1 MFEYGLTIF
10 LGAFLLFQVQPLI
23 AKYILPWFGGG
34 PGVWTACMLFFQL
47 ALLAGYAYAHVSS
60 HWLRPKR
67 QLFVHVCLLILAVA
81 LLPITPSASWKPHG
95 NENPTWQILALLAAN
110 IGLPYFVL
118 SATGPLLQQWF
129 SKIYPTASPYPLY
142 ALSNTGSLV
151 ALLSYPF
158 LFENHFS
165 RKSQASIWQW
175 GLVLYALCC
184 GFCTLQKWKR
194 ENRCSKDSLPQA
206 DPANQTEPG
215 IPLFTW
221 VLWLLWP
228 ACGSVLLLAITN
240 KICMDVAVVPFL
252 WVVPLALY
260 LLSFVICFAG
270 SQWYKPVPFT
280 VVLFFA
286 TGAIAWTLLKGSTGS
301 LRIELAI
308 YLAGLFLCCM
318 VCHGELF
325 RLKPHPSRLT
335 SYYLMISAGGA
346 VGGLFVALVA
356 PIIFRSYLEVHY
368 GLVLCALL
376 LALTR
381 TRQSD
386 ISAKQWRA
394 LACILT
400 LFAIGGLDLSLGRL
414 ASHSQPNVRHSLLEF
429 RIGVWVLILFLIGS
443 WAARKQFKS
452 FIYWKLLSRIW
463 IWLGCLVLA
472 VVLWIQGQ
480 SSNPDIVHTAR
491 NFYGVLKVFEHD
503 RDKPLNHHFLLQ
515 HGRVTHGIQFA
526 DARQSSWP
534 TSYYS
539 EQSGIGL
546 VMSAMGDG
554 LKRVGVVGLGAGTI
568 AAYGRP
574 GDFFRFYEINPE
586 VGRVARKWFS
596 YLTNCPAQVELV
608 PGDAR
613 LSMEGESPQ
622 DFDLLALDAF
632 SSDAIPVHLLTTEAF
647 ALYNRH
653 MKTNGVIA
661 VHISNHYLDLE
672 PVLLNVARQFN
683 YRPVLIDF
691 DELEDEWWRYSCSWM
706 LLTRNYELLETP
718 SIRWA
723 ATPPG
728 KTKLPLWTDDFASL
742 FQILK

>member
-1 MFEYGLTIF
+1 
-10 LGAFLLFQVQPLI
+10 
-23 AKYILPWFGGG
+23 
-34 PGVWTACMLFFQL
+34 
-47 ALLAGYAYAHVSS
+47 
-60 HWLRPKR
+60 
-67 QLFVHVCLLILAVA
+67 
-81 LLPITPSASWKPHG
+81 
-95 NENPTWQILALLAAN
+95 
-110 IGLPYFVL
+110 
-118 SATGPLLQQWF
+118 
-129 SKIYPTASPYPLY
+129 
-142 ALSNTGSLV
+142 
-151 ALLSYPF
+151 
-158 LFENHFS
+158 
-165 RKSQASIWQW
+165 
-175 GLVLYALCC
+175 
-184 GFCTLQKWKR
+184 
-194 ENRCSKDSLPQA
+194 
-206 DPANQTEPG
+206 
-215 IPLFTW
+215 
-221 VLWLLWP
+221 
-228 ACGSVLLLAITN
+228 
-240 KICMDVAVVPFL
+240 MDVAVVPFL
-252 WVVPLALY
+252 WVLPLALY

-280 VVLFFA
+280 IVLVA
-286 TGAIAWTLLKGSTGS
+286 AISAITWTLLKGTTGS
-301 LRIELAI
+301 LRLELAI
-308 YLAGLFLCCM
+308 YLGGLFFCCM

-335 SYYLMISAGGA
+335 SYYLMISCGGA
-346 VGGLFVALVA
+346 VGGLFVALLA

-376 LALTR
+376 VALTR

-386 ISAKQWRA
+386 ISAKQWRG

-400 LFAIGGLDLSLGRL
+400 LCAIVGLDLSLSRL
-414 ASHSQPNVRHSLLEF
+414 ISHSQPNVRHSLLEF
-429 RIGVWVLILFLIGS
+429 RIGIWVLILFLIGS

-452 FIYWKLLSRIW
+452 FVYWKLISQIW
-463 IWLGCLVLA
+463 LWLGCLVLG

-526 DARQSSWP
+526 DPRQSSWP

-546 VMSAMGDG
+546 AMEAIGEG
-554 LKRVGVVGLGAGTI
+554 PKRVGVVGLGAGTI
-568 AAYGRP
+568 AAYGRK

-596 YLTNCPAQVELV
+596 YLSDCPAQVELV
-608 PGDAR
+608 SGDAR
-613 LSMEGESPQ
+613 LSLEREAPQ
-622 DFDLLALDAF
+622 HFDVLALDAF

-647 ALYNRH
+647 ALYDRH

-672 PVLLNVARQFN
+672 PVLLNLARQFD

-706 LLTRNYELLETP
+706 LLTRNRELLETP

-728 KTKLPLWTDDFASL
+728 KTNKSNLPLWTDDFASL